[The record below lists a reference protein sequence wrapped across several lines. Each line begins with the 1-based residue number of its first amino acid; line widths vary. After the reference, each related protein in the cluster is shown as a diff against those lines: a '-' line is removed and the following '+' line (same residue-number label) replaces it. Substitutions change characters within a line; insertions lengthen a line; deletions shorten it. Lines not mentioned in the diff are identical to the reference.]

1 MLDAPDPTRLFFLSP
16 RAAPT
21 EDLST
26 VPVDLKHLFSLIPR
40 VGRNAAVLYVAIRA
54 MRQRAGVTSFA
65 IDDLAWML
73 RARPIRIRL
82 WMQRLAR
89 AGLLVYQMTNGSF
102 SDVLLLEVAAR
113 PEGGRAHD
121 LPTHWFP
128 HVLPRLNRT
137 RFLVYLW
144 VRSHEWGGHVAE
156 IGESRLGRD
165 LALHPLRARFHLWRL
180 RHAGLVVWQRKR
192 QEFAVRDPAPLS
204 IPQQAALRLRELRVI
219 PWTAL
224 QITLAAA
231 IGAGLLLLI
240 LSLRRP

>member
-1 MLDAPDPTRLFFLSP
+1 MLDAPDPTRLFFLGP
-16 RAAPT
+16 RKAPA
-21 EDLST
+21 EELST
-26 VPVDLKHLFSLIPR
+26 VPVDFAHLFSLIPR

-89 AGLLVYQMTNGSF
+89 EGLLVYQMTNGSF

-113 PEGGRAHD
+113 PDAGRTHD
-121 LPTHWFP
+121 LPTHWVP

-137 RFLVYLW
+137 GFLVYLW

-156 IGESRLGRD
+156 VREERLATD

-180 RHAGLVVWQRKR
+180 RHAGLVVWSRKR
-192 QEFAVRDPAPLS
+192 REFAVRDPAPLS

-219 PWTAL
+219 PWVAL
-224 QITLAAA
+224 QVALAMGVA
-231 IGAGLLLLI
+231 LTLLI
-240 LSLRRP
+240 LHLRH